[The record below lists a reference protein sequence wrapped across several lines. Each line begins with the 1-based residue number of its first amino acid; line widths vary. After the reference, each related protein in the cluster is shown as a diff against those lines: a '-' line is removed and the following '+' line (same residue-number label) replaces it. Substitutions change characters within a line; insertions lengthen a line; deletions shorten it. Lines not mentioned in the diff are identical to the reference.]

1 MSERKNTRID
11 AAAGVAM
18 AEWESLFSSELL
30 AQAKVIASQST
41 GETVSVQHLREAVGP
56 AVEKLLT
63 AVNGQESD
71 GKRKAA

>member
-1 MSERKNTRID
+1 MSERQITRID

-30 AQAKVIASQST
+30 AQAKLIASKST
-41 GETVSVQHLREAVGP
+41 GETVLVQHLREAVGP
-56 AVEKLLT
+56 AVEKLL
-63 AVNGQESD
+63 AAINGQESD